1 MKKILSLLAIVTFL
15 VSCKSSSKH
24 LESGNYDA
32 ALQKSAK
39 KIEKSPGKFEEVDI
53 FNTSYKL
60 AYAQDKA
67 EVDRLKQQGDPAN
80 WSKIYQLYVKMN
92 ERQNLAASLPPVG
105 INYQE
110 RDYSGELST
119 AKNNAMEYAYAK
131 GDEFMAKNNRM
142 DARKAYDSYSEAKRY
157 DENFKDVKRKT
168 AIAKQAGMTNVFF
181 RIEDNAAVQVP
192 TELMQEIQNIDINEL
207 DKGWNN
213 YDSYI
218 DTTVLYHYSIILNI
232 KNIEINPELI
242 KQTSTTESREVEDG
256 FNYAYD
262 SKGNV
267 AKDTLGNDIKIP
279 RYKTITCKV
288 TRNHQTKGARVTGE
302 LEYYDNSNDA
312 LLKKEPVTSD
322 ALFENFYTLVFGDM
336 AALSPET
343 QQELQ
348 TKPLPFPPDEA
359 LIIQAGEVI
368 KAMTKEI
375 IIKNKDFLK

>member
-1 MKKILSLLAIVTFL
+1 MKNLLLLVTIVIFL
-15 VSCKSSSKH
+15 GSCKSSTKH
-24 LESGNYDA
+24 LETGNYDA
-32 ALQKSAK
+32 AVQKSAK
-39 KIEKSPGKFEEVDI
+39 KIQKNPGKFEEVNT
-53 FNTSYKL
+53 FNTAYKF
-60 AYAQDKA
+60 ASEENKR
-67 EVDRLKQQGDPAN
+67 EIDRLKKEGNPAN

-92 ERQNLAASLPPVG
+92 DRQNLAASLPPVG

-110 RDYSGELST
+110 QDFSGELST

-142 DARKAYDSYSEAKRY
+142 DARKAYDSYSEVKRY
-157 DENFKDVKRKT
+157 DDNFKDIKKKT

-181 RIEDNAAVQVP
+181 RIEDNAAVQMP
-192 TELMQEIQNIDINEL
+192 IELMQEIQNIDINEL

-232 KNIEINPELI
+232 KNIQINPELV
-242 KQTSTTESREVEDG
+242 KQTTTTESREVEDG

-262 SKGNV
+262 AKGNV

-279 RYKTITCKV
+279 KYKTITCKV
-288 TRNHQTKGARVTGE
+288 TRNHQTKGARLSGE
-302 LEYYDNSNDA
+302 LEYYDNLTDA

-322 ALFENFYTLVFGDM
+322 ALFENFYTLVYGDL

-343 QQELQ
+343 QKELQ
-348 TKPLPFPPDEA
+348 TKPLPFPTDEA